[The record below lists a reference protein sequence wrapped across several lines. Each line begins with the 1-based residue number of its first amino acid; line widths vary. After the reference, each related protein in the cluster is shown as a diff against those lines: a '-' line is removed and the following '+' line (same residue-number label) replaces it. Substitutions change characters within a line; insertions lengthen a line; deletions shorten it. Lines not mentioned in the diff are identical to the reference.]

1 MRSIRSAILVV
12 GVAGVL
18 AALFNGDIALATDG
32 VAQAETA
39 LKNYIKIA
47 IGFAGLVGV
56 GFVVVGAIK
65 YSTASGH
72 PDKMEK
78 AKDTIK
84 HALIGVV
91 IALGAFVLVDIVSD
105 VAKKAFGS

>member
-1 MRSIRSAILVV
+1 MRNIRNFILIAGIIGVV
-12 GVAGVL
+12 ATLLNTDVAF
-18 AALFNGDIALATDG
+18 AADG
-32 VAQAETA
+32 VAQAENA
-39 LKNYIKIA
+39 LKSYIKIG

-65 YSTASGH
+65 YATTSGH

-91 IALGAFVLVDIVSD
+91 IALAAFAMVDVVAN
-105 VAKKAFGS
+105 VAKSAFGS

>member
-1 MRSIRSAILVV
+1 MRGIRSTVLFI
-12 GVAGVL
+12 GVIGIVATLLNGDTVL
-18 AALFNGDIALATDG
+18 AADG

-56 GFVVVGAIK
+56 GFVVVGGIK
-65 YSTASGH
+65 YSAASGH

-84 HALIGVV
+84 HALVGVV
-91 IALGAFVLVDIVSD
+91 IALGAYVLVDIVAN
-105 VAKKAFGS
+105 VAKSAFGS

>member
-1 MRSIRSAILVV
+1 MKGIRNAVLFISVIGVV
-12 GVAGVL
+12 AT
-18 AALFNGDIALATDG
+18 LFNGDIALATDG

-39 LKNYIKIA
+39 LRNYIKIA

-56 GFVVVGAIK
+56 AFVVVGALK
-65 YSTASGH
+65 YSAASGH
-72 PDKMEK
+72 PDKLEK

-91 IALGAFVLVDIVSD
+91 IALGAFVIVAIVEN
-105 VAKKAFGS
+105 VAKSSFGS